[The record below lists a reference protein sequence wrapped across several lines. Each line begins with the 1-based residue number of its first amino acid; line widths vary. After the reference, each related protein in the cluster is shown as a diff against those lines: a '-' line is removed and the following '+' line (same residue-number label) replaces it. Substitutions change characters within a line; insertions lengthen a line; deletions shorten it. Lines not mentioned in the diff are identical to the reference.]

1 MKRKLIFLILLIVGI
16 CIFLYANN
24 KWLQTTSYTIQS
36 NRIPKAFDQLK
47 IVQLSD
53 LHDATF
59 GEKQIKLVN
68 KVKNLKPDLI
78 FLTGDL
84 VDSNRYNL
92 ENSLDLVEQ
101 LVSLADVYYVT
112 GNHEIAVNQV
122 ADIETALVTLGVNV
136 LTNKSEIIERNGD
149 KISIVGIN
157 DPLMK
162 GLGNTE
168 TSIANFIDEAVEIVP
183 ENTYK
188 LLLSHR
194 PEAFD
199 MYVKKEIDL
208 VFTGHA
214 HGGQFRL
221 PGIGGLVAPG
231 QGWFPTYT
239 AGSYERGI
247 TTMLV
252 NRGLGNSV
260 VPIRILNRPEIVVIT
275 LKSTS

>member
-1 MKRKLIFLILLIVGI
+1 MKRKLFIFILLIAGI
-16 CIFLYANN
+16 WIFLYVNN
-24 KWLQTTSYTIQS
+24 TWLQTTSYTIQS
-36 NRIPKAFDQLK
+36 NRIPKAFDNLT

-59 GEKQIKLVN
+59 GEKQTDLAN
-68 KVKNLKPDLI
+68 KVKKLKPDLI

-92 ENSLDLVEQ
+92 TNSIHLVEQ
-101 LVSLADVYYVT
+101 LVAIADVYYVT
-112 GNHEIAVNQV
+112 GNHEVAVNQV
-122 ADIETALVTLGVNV
+122 DEIKDALHSLGVKS
-136 LTNKSEIIERNGD
+136 LTNEAKMITHNGEE
-149 KISIVGIN
+149 ISIIGIN
-157 DPLMK
+157 DPLMN
-162 GLGNTE
+162 GLGDTE
-168 TSIANFIDEAVEIVP
+168 TTIGDFMDEALANVP
-183 ENTYK
+183 QDTYK

-199 MYVKKEIDL
+199 MYVKKEVDL

-231 QGWFPTYT
+231 QGWFPAYT
-239 AGSYERGI
+239 AGSHERGI

-252 NRGLGNSV
+252 NRGLGNSLI
-260 VPIRILNRPEIVVIT
+260 PFRILNRPEIIIVT
-275 LKSTS
+275 LKST